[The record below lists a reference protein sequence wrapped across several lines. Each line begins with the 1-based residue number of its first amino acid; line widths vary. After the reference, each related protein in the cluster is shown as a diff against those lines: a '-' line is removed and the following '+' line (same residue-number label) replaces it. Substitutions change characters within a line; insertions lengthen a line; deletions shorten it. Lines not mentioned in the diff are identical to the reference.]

1 MYMFSFFLAMAMER
15 KYYDSV
21 VHLLNTYDLS
31 QISPKGQW
39 LFIYWLTAMTRLF
52 GQLKNVSLKSI
63 AISIL
68 YVANS
73 LKHMKT
79 KL

>member
-31 QISPKGQW
+31 QMASTSEMERSEG
-39 LFIYWLTAMTRLF
+39 M
-52 GQLKNVSLKSI
+52 
-63 AISIL
+63 
-68 YVANS
+68 
-73 LKHMKT
+73 
-79 KL
+79 